1 MTNITFRQVVIW
13 GHKLYSHT
21 HSYIHNAYFI
31 AFQHLGYKT
40 LWLDNTDDISG
51 IDFTGSFFITEGQ
64 VDQNIPVVLDSY
76 YLLHNCDMKK
86 YEDVLPKSHYL
97 ILQVYTKDALK
108 NHTALRLINKVACE
122 YYADN
127 ILYSTWATDILP
139 HEIDNNIKKVLN
151 CELESNYR
159 VAFIGTL
166 TVVWQ
171 KVYNYCTK
179 NNIPLFYSGG
189 FSNYRLSVAE
199 NIKVIQN
206 SLLAPA
212 FLPDYQVNS
221 DYIPCRIFKNISYGK
236 MGITNS
242 SAVYDLFHQKII
254 YSENIEE
261 AIQKG
266 LEFENLSM
274 EQKNAVLIPLMEFV
288 RDNHTY
294 LNRIQTIL
302 QIFYEKSRT

>member
-31 AFQHLGYKT
+31 AFQHMGYKT

-51 IDFTGSFFITEGQ
+51 IDFSQSFFITEGQ

-76 YLLHNCDMKK
+76 YLLHNCHMKK
-86 YEDVLPKSHYL
+86 YEDVLPKSQYL

-108 NHTALRLINKVACE
+108 NQPIVVNLVTCE
-122 YYADN
+122 YFSDN
-127 ILYSTWATDILP
+127 ILYSTWATDLLP
-139 HEIDNNIKKVLN
+139 HQINDNIKKLLN

-159 VAFIGTL
+159 VAFIGTI
-166 TVVWQ
+166 TPVWQ
-171 KVYNYCTK
+171 QVYNFCTQ
-179 NNIPLFYSGG
+179 NNIPFFYSGG
-189 FSNYRLSVAE
+189 FSNVRLSLE
-199 NIKVIQN
+199 DNIKVIQN
-206 SLLAPA
+206 SLIAPA
-212 FLPDYQVNS
+212 FLPDYQVNA

-242 SAVYDLFHQKII
+242 FAVYELFDKKII

-266 LEFENLSM
+266 LEFENLTM
-274 EQKNAVLIPLMEFV
+274 DQKNAALIPLMEFV

-302 QIFYEKSRT
+302 HIFYEKSRT